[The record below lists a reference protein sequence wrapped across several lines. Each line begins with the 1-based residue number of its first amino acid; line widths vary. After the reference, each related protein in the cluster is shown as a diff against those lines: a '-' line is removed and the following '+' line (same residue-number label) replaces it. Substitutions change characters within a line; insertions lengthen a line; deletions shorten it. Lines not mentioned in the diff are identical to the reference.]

1 MAQWRKVVVSGSTA
15 ELNNIS
21 ASGDIVPIT
30 TDGSSLG
37 SSTHNFSDLFL
48 DSGAVVN
55 FDSGDMTLT
64 HAANEVQVD
73 GGDLV
78 IESTNKIGFGGAPS
92 TDYIQKST
100 DVKIVAAA
108 DIILDPAG
116 GQVSPASNDDAGLGE
131 AGKAWSD
138 LFLAEGGVINWDSG
152 DVTLTQT
159 GNSLALAGGSLW
171 VGDNNV
177 SGSTASTGSFGYL
190 NVFGD
195 AVIAGNLTFGDAD
208 TDTVSFGADITS
220 NILPDASDTYNL
232 GSDSQRWND
241 LYLSGSISASGGNH
255 SITSDDTIDIDAD
268 GALTIDGGSIAIGTD
283 ANVAVDFNSS
293 TFDLDSS
300 GAITVDGLS
309 TLSVD
314 VDGATNINTSVGNIT
329 VDSEAGSLVLD
340 GHTGVDI
347 DASNSGK
354 VAIDGAGGIDIGV
367 NADVAIDVDAS
378 TFDLDASSTVHLS
391 GSSVT
396 LDGSGV
402 SIEGNASEVDIT
414 TTGTVDI
421 NSAAFDVDA
430 SAGLTMTSTTMAFDP
445 SSTFDLDAAGA
456 ITIDGA
462 SITLGGDADT
472 AFDIDTSTLDIDS
485 SGAVT
490 IDGATSLSVIGSGS
504 ATFGDDTEHLVYD
517 GSGNVDFDSVAL
529 DIDSSGAITIDGTST
544 VSIDGADNMNFTITS
559 GTGGEDLT
567 IAQIGA
573 NDSSIFIT
581 AAGTGTDAISIDAT
595 AGDMLIAP
603 NLINGKTLTI
613 GPSSATQMVFTPH
626 GTAASEKISL
636 INTAGTADDAIKI
649 DSVAGGLTLAA
660 GNDSLHIDA
669 DGTDADALN
678 IDSAGGIDVDAI
690 AGLTITSTTM
700 AFDPSSTF
708 DLDAA
713 GAITIDGSSITL
725 GGDADTAFDIDTSTL
740 DIDASDEITID
751 AGSSSGISL
760 DASAASNFTT
770 STGALTLAGVSLD
783 VDATGGAFNIAA
795 TAASTVTTSGGA
807 LTLDG
812 ETGINIQENGT
823 TIISVDDSRDI
834 VVGNATN
841 AETIRIGHSTSEV
854 TVGDNLTV
862 TGNLNVAGTETIVD
876 SNVVNISDNIIQVN
890 TGGAK
895 RKGGLQVIDTDGDQT
910 GSVVWDSDGNYFEV
924 GLSGSEYRLP
934 ELATS
939 TELSANNNKVLIS
952 DGARID
958 ASATITDDGT
968 TVDISNRVDA
978 QASLQVTGSLYV
990 SAGASV
996 ASSLAS
1002 LVSFRNNGSTQ
1013 LGYLASANTSAVT
1026 TGLIGYNASTGNLT
1040 VSSVIDG
1047 GSF

>member
-15 ELNNIS
+15 EFNHVS
-21 ASGDIVPIT
+21 ASGNLVPVT
-30 TDGSSLG
+30 TNLSSLG
-37 SSTHNFSDLFL
+37 TSTLNFSDLFL

-55 FDSGDMTLT
+55 FNSGDMTLT
-64 HAANEVQVD
+64 HASNEVQVD

-78 IESTNKIGFGGAPS
+78 VEGTNKIGFGGAPS

-108 DIILDPAG
+108 DVEINAG
-116 GQVSPASNDDAGLGE
+116 GGNVKPSANDGSALGVAGTG
-131 AGKAWSD
+131 WSD
-138 LFLAEGGVINWDSG
+138 LFLAEGAVINWDSG
-152 DVTLTQT
+152 DFTATQAGNLLTLTG
-159 GNSLALAGGSLW
+159 GNTRVDRLEVDSANDYIDVDTDLKVVANANISLEPSHSVLL
-171 VGDNNV
+171 GDYRI
-177 SGSTASTGSFGYL
+177 SGSAASTGSFGYL
-190 NVFGD
+190 NVYGD
-195 AVIAGNLTFGDAD
+195 GVIGGNLTFGDAA
-208 TDTVSFGADITS
+208 TDSVTFSADIDS
-220 NILPDASDTYNL
+220 NLIPNVDDSYDL
-232 GSDSQRWND
+232 GSASQAWQD
-241 LYLSGSISASGGNH
+241 LFIEGD
-255 SITSDDTIDIDAD
+255 IT
-268 GALTIDGGSIAIGTD
+268 LTD
-283 ANVAVDFNSS
+283 A
-293 TFDLDSS
+293 
-300 GAITVDGLS
+300 G
-309 TLSVD
+309 SVK
-314 VDGATNINTSVGNIT
+314 ATAGNLT
-329 VDSEAGSLVLD
+329 VDSEAATLVLD

-354 VAIDGAGGIDIGV
+354 VTIDGAGGIDIGV
-367 NADVAIDVDAS
+367 AADVAVDFDAAA
-378 TFDLDASSTVHLS
+378 FDLDASGALTIDSATSISLGTTADVAWDIDTS
-391 GSSVT
+391 T
-396 LDGSGV
+396 LDIDASGAVTIDTSAGGV
-402 SIEGNASEVDIT
+402 SIDAAAAS
-414 TTGTVDI
+414 
-421 NSAAFDVDA
+421 NF
-430 SAGLTMTSTTMAFDP
+430 ST
-445 SSTFDLDAAGA
+445 AAGA
-456 ITIDGA
+456 LLLHGA
-462 SITLGGDADT
+462 GGINIGTTADV

-485 SGAVT
+485 SGAIT
-490 IDGATSLSVIGSGS
+490 IDGTSTILISGDGG
-504 ATFGDDTEHLVYD
+504 ATFSDDTEALVYD
-517 GSGNVDFDSVAL
+517 GSGNVDFDSVAFDLDASGAVTIDSTSTILISGDGGATFSDDTEAIIYDGSGNLDIDSVAL

-544 VSIDGADNMNFTITS
+544 VSIDGADDMNFTITS
-559 GTGGEDLT
+559 GTAGEDLT
-567 IAQIGA
+567 IQQIGA

-649 DSVAGGLTLAA
+649 DSVAGGLLLAA

-678 IDSAGGIDVDAI
+678 IDSAGGIDVDAS

-700 AFDPSSTF
+700 ALDPSSTF

-713 GAITIDGSSITL
+713 GAVTIDGS
-725 GGDADTAFDIDTSTL
+725 A
-740 DIDASDEITID
+740 ITI
-751 AGSSSGISL
+751 
-760 DASAASNFTT
+760 
-770 STGALTLAGVSLD
+770 GA
-783 VDATGGAFNIAA
+783 
-795 TAASTVTTSGGA
+795 
-807 LTLDG
+807 
-812 ETGINIQENGT
+812 
-823 TIISVDDSRDI
+823 DDSGVAI
-834 VVGNATN
+834 S
-841 AETIRIGHSTSEV
+841 IGHSTSE
-854 TVGDNLTV
+854 TTINDNLTV

-934 ELATS
+934 ELSTA
-939 TELSANNNKVLIS
+939 TELSGNNNRVLIS

-958 ASATITDDGT
+958 ASAAITDDGS

-996 ASSLAS
+996 AASLAS
-1002 LVSFRNNGSTQ
+1002 LVSFRNNGTTQ

-1026 TGLIGYNASTGNLT
+1026 TGLVGYNASTGNLT
-1040 VSSVIDG
+1040 ISSVIDG

>member
-1 MAQWRKVVVSGSTA
+1 LKKLERLHQSGNESLDLFGNLTSGTISGSVEITG
-15 ELNNIS
+15 NIS
-21 ASGDIVPIT
+21 ASGGITASDIW
-30 TDGSSLG
+30 
-37 SSTHNFSDLFL
+37 
-48 DSGAVVN
+48 A
-55 FDSGDMTLT
+55 SGDIHAVGNITFEAGAGGTITL
-64 HAANEVQVD
+64 
-73 GGDLV
+73 GD
-78 IESTNKIGFGGAPS
+78 S
-92 TDYIQKST
+92 
-100 DVKIVAAA
+100 AA
-108 DIILDPAG
+108 D
-116 GQVSPASNDDAGLGE
+116 
-131 AGKAWSD
+131 
-138 LFLAEGGVINWDSG
+138 
-152 DVTLTQT
+152 
-159 GNSLALAGGSLW
+159 
-171 VGDNNV
+171 NV
-177 SGSTASTGSFGYL
+177 
-190 NVFGD
+190 V
-195 AVIAGNLTFGDAD
+195 
-208 TDTVSFGADITS
+208 FGADVQSSIIPDS
-220 NILPDASDTYNL
+220 NDTYDL
-232 GSDSQRWND
+232 GSTGQRWNN
-241 LYLSGSISASGGNH
+241 LWMSGSLTANGGPH
-255 SITSDDTIDIDAD
+255 SLTTEVGEGGAIDIDAD
-268 GALTIDGGSIAIGTD
+268 GALTIDGGSITIGGD
-283 ANVAVDFNSS
+283 ADVVVDVDASS
-293 TFDLDSS
+293 FDLDSS
-300 GAITVDGLS
+300 GAISLDSSAGSIDINVVDGQTVAIGLNGGVETLWKPHGTAGSELWSTINTAGTTDGTDAAGAILLSAVAGGIGLAWADDKDLWAEGGQFVVTANHDTSGAIKLHADAGSSQSIIILNDAGTNAAAIDIQATAGGIDIDAGSSVDILAAS
-309 TLSVD
+309 TLSVIGSDSATFGDDTEALVYDGSGNLDIDSVVLDIDASGAVTIDGTSTFSVD

-367 NADVAIDVDAS
+367 NADVAIDVDA
-378 TFDLDASSTVHLS
+378 
-391 GSSVT
+391 
-396 LDGSGV
+396 
-402 SIEGNASEVDIT
+402 N
-414 TTGTVDI
+414 
-421 NSAAFDVDA
+421 
-430 SAGLTMTSTTMAFDP
+430 
-445 SSTFDLDAAGA
+445 TFDLDAAGA
-456 ITIDGA
+456 LTIDSATSIAIGA
-462 SITLGGDADT
+462 NADKPI
-472 AFDIDTSTLDIDS
+472 DIDSTTLDIDAS
-485 SGAVT
+485 DAIT
-490 IDGATSLSVIGSGS
+490 IDSTSTILISGDGGATFS
-504 ATFGDDTEHLVYD
+504 DDTEALVYD
-517 GSGNVDFDSVAL
+517 GSGNVDFDTVGL
-529 DIDSSGAITIDGTST
+529 DIDSSGAITIDGTGT
-544 VSIDGADNMNFTITS
+544 VSIDGADDMNFTITS
-559 GTGGEDLT
+559 GTAGEDLT
-567 IAQIGA
+567 IAQLGA

-626 GTAASEKISL
+626 GTAANEKISL
-636 INTAGTADDAIKI
+636 INTSGTADDAIKI

>member
-1 MAQWRKVVVSGSTA
+1 MAQIIKHRRGNAEELGSTTLYKGEMGVTTGSSVAGGLANPIVHVGDGANAGGFVVGRLQYGTSTPNISSGYNAGLNDILFYNQHTNKLERLHQSGNETLDLFGNLTSGTISGSVEITG
-15 ELNNIS
+15 NIS
-21 ASGDIVPIT
+21 ASGGITASDIW
-30 TDGSSLG
+30 
-37 SSTHNFSDLFL
+37 
-48 DSGAVVN
+48 A
-55 FDSGDMTLT
+55 SGDIHAVGNITFEAGAGGTITL
-64 HAANEVQVD
+64 
-73 GGDLV
+73 GD
-78 IESTNKIGFGGAPS
+78 S
-92 TDYIQKST
+92 
-100 DVKIVAAA
+100 AA
-108 DIILDPAG
+108 D
-116 GQVSPASNDDAGLGE
+116 
-131 AGKAWSD
+131 
-138 LFLAEGGVINWDSG
+138 
-152 DVTLTQT
+152 
-159 GNSLALAGGSLW
+159 
-171 VGDNNV
+171 NV
-177 SGSTASTGSFGYL
+177 
-190 NVFGD
+190 V
-195 AVIAGNLTFGDAD
+195 
-208 TDTVSFGADITS
+208 FGADVQSSIIPDS
-220 NILPDASDTYNL
+220 NDTYDL
-232 GSDSQRWND
+232 GSTGQRWNN
-241 LYLSGSISASGGNH
+241 LWMSGSLTANGGPH
-255 SITSDDTIDIDAD
+255 SILSATTIDVDAE
-268 GALTIDGGSIAIGTD
+268 GALTLDGGSITIGGD
-283 ANVAVDFNSS
+283 SDVAV
-293 TFDLDSS
+293 
-300 GAITVDGLS
+300 
-309 TLSVD
+309 
-314 VDGATNINTSVGNIT
+314 
-329 VDSEAGSLVLD
+329 
-340 GHTGVDI
+340 
-347 DASNSGK
+347 
-354 VAIDGAGGIDIGV
+354 
-367 NADVAIDVDAS
+367 
-378 TFDLDASSTVHLS
+378 
-391 GSSVT
+391 
-396 LDGSGV
+396 
-402 SIEGNASEVDIT
+402 
-414 TTGTVDI
+414 
-421 NSAAFDVDA
+421 
-430 SAGLTMTSTTMAFDP
+430 
-445 SSTFDLDAAGA
+445 
-456 ITIDGA
+456 
-462 SITLGGDADT
+462 
-472 AFDIDTSTLDIDS
+472 DIDS
-485 SGAVT
+485 ST
-490 IDGATSLSVIGSGS
+490 
-504 ATFGDDTEHLVYD
+504 
-517 GSGNVDFDSVAL
+517 L
-529 DIDSSGAITIDGTST
+529 DIDSSGAITIDGTGT
-544 VSIDGADNMNFTITS
+544 VSIDGADDMNFTITS

-567 IAQIGA
+567 IQQIGA
-573 NDSSIFIT
+573 NDSSIIIT
-581 AAGTGTDAISIDAT
+581 AAGTGADAVSIDAT

-649 DSVAGGLTLAA
+649 DSVAGGLLLAA

-783 VDATGGAFNIAA
+783 VDATSGAFNIAA

-934 ELATS
+934 ELAST
-939 TELSANNNKVLIS
+939 TELSGNNNKVLIS

-1026 TGLIGYNASTGNLT
+1026 TGLVGYNASTGNLT